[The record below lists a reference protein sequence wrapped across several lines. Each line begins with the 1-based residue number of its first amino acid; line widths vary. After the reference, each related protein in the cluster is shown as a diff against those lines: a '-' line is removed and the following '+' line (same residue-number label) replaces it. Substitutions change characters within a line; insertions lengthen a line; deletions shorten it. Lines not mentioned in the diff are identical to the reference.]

1 MVAGLDIIARKTIP
15 ELAQRL
21 GRGAGTNTWGK
32 MVGGLQPEARKLLP
46 NHFTSKQQQIL
57 ADAAV
62 TSPEKVGDIMKAVDN
77 NDSFGILE
85 GQRYADTIQANRTAE
100 MRRQPQSLEPT
111 QPENIRSNLTV
122 SKENIAPGMEGAN
135 LEDDVLNA
143 RNYRQ
148 KGQAIQG
155 KPSEGGLSTQSTI
168 GQLEGQQKGFNQSA
182 KEKALTTPRA
192 YVEGKGLGT
201 KIEEI
206 PGKRGTRT
214 EITAEIE
221 NMPYKE
227 LHHIFGKAMG
237 AKIIDN
243 IWRLIEAVP
252 PKATIEDLINL
263 NYWAKSYETGLG
275 DFGTEAVNRISH
287 SKTHGFSRK
296 FGIEMSSADIKAM
309 PIFDDVDELTSYFR
323 ELLETRVK
331 PMRGELDLQQ
341 GAYNRLP
348 AQMRL
353 DVEQL
358 NVAKK
363 QASRDLTQSYKEIYK
378 KIMKDTP
385 PEVKDAYQTH
395 KWIQEELGVTEPELI
410 EKARKLDQA
419 RLAQDQQLDQVEEV
433 LGGGRNKIIQLAE
446 ARQIAKEEQSEF
458 LPGART
464 RAGHSEEY
472 AANRIDPETTADRQ
486 MMEALTPKTEAERQE
501 YIDLLSKSEGRVT
514 IEDLVYKDSKGKWN
528 LRKITKA
535 LRDKAKGIQP
545 KSKKK

>member
-1 MVAGLDIIARKTIP
+1 MVAGADILIRKTVP

-21 GRGAGTNTWGK
+21 GRGAGTNNWGK
-32 MVGGLQPEARKLLP
+32 IVGGLHPEAKKVLP
-46 NHFTSKQQQIL
+46 HHFTNKQQQIL

-62 TSPEKVGDIMKAVDN
+62 TDPDKVADIMKAVDN
-77 NDSFGILE
+77 NDSFGILD

-135 LEDDVLNA
+135 LEDEIVNA

-148 KGQAIQG
+148 KSQAIQG

-192 YVEGKGLGT
+192 YVEGEGLGT
-201 KIEEI
+201 KIEEVKGPSGRI
-206 PGKRGTRT
+206 RT
-214 EITAEIE
+214 DILAEIE

-287 SKTHGFSRK
+287 SKTHGHSRK

-331 PMRGELDLQQ
+331 PMRSELDLQQ
-341 GAYNRLP
+341 GAYDRLP
-348 AQMRL
+348 DKMRL

-385 PEVKDAYQTH
+385 PEVKDAYQTY
-395 KWIQEELGVTEPELI
+395 KWIQEELGVTEEELI

-419 RLAQDQQLDQVEEV
+419 RYAQDQQLDQVEEV

-472 AANRIDPETTADRQ
+472 AANRIDPEAATERQ
-486 MMEALTPKTEAERQE
+486 MLEVGEPKSEAERLANIE
-501 YIDLLSKSEGRVT
+501 RIKSGENPTDILSK
-514 IEDLVYKDSKGKWN
+514 DKKGKYTK
-528 LRKITKA
+528 RKTPK
-535 LRDKAKGIQP
+535 KKQP
-545 KSKKK
+545 KV